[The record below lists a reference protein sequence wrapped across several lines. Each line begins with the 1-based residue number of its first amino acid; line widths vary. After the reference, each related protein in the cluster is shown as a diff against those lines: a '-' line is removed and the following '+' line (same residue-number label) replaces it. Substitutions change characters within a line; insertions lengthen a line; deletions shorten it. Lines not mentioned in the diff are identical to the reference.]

1 MTTGAAAGRNGYLH
15 EVAVYDSDE
24 ELVRLV
30 QPFLEAGVA
39 AGEPTFAELQE
50 HEAAAVRSGLRDPA
64 GVTFWPPFAADEH
77 PPAVIKRLT
86 TLLGDLAAGG
96 VEQIRVVTSI
106 PHPGLGAPWDG
117 WCRYEAAINELL
129 GAFPVWGLCLYD
141 RRITPRH
148 VLSDVQRT
156 HPRIAE
162 NGSHLPNDRYQDPRS
177 FILSLAPPPD
187 PVEARP
193 PTVTITDPTP
203 TAGRHAVEDA
213 AQHTRLSKEEV
224 GRLVLAAS
232 EAVTN
237 AVTHGR
243 PPVRMR
249 AWAAPERMV
258 VTVSDTGTG
267 PPDPYVG
274 LVPSPSALGGGGGFG
289 LWIAHQLLPVAFSR
303 NGEGFTIRLVA
314 GRALP

>member
-1 MTTGAAAGRNGYLH
+1 VTTGAATGRDGYLH
-15 EVAVYDSDE
+15 EVAVYDSDD

-30 QPFLEAGVA
+30 RPFLEAGVA
-39 AGEPTFAELQE
+39 AGEPTFAALQE
-50 HEAAAVRSGLRDPA
+50 HEAAVVRPRLGDPS
-64 GVTFWPPFAADEH
+64 GVTFWPALAADEQ

-86 TLLGDLAAGG
+86 SLLGDLAAGG
-96 VEQIRVVTSI
+96 VEQIRVVNTV

-117 WCRYEAAINELL
+117 WCRYEAAVNELL
-129 GAFPVWGLCLYD
+129 GAFPVWGMCLYD

-148 VLSDVQRT
+148 VLSDIQRT

-187 PVEARP
+187 PLEAEP
-193 PTVTITDPTP
+193 PTVEITNPTP
-203 TAGRHAVEDA
+203 AMARYAVQDT
-213 AQHTRLSKEEV
+213 AQHTRLSNEEV

-243 PPVRMR
+243 PPVTMR
-249 AWAAPERMV
+249 AWPAPERMV
-258 VTVSDTGTG
+258 ITVSDTGAG
-267 PPDPYVG
+267 PQDPYVG
-274 LVPSPSALGGGGGFG
+274 LVPSPSAFGGGGGFG
-289 LWIAHQLLPVAFSR
+289 LWIAHQLLPVALSR
-303 NGEGFTIRLVA
+303 GEGFTIRLVA